1 MNHFMNAKHKE
12 NMQFSALI
20 DGHELS
26 MDTSTADGGNNSA
39 ASPKKLMLAALTGCT
54 GVDIVSILN
63 KMKVPFS
70 DLSIEADAELTGEYT
85 KVYSKVTVIYNIK
98 ISPENRPKM
107 QKAVNLSAEKY
118 CGVMDMFRSFA
129 QIKTVINYR

>member
-1 MNHFMNAKHKE
+1 MNHKIHTKYNK
-12 NMQFSALI
+12 NMQFTAVI
-20 DGHELS
+20 DGHSVE
-26 MDTSTADGGNNSA
+26 MDTGTADGGNNSA

-54 GVDIVSILN
+54 AVDIVHILN

-70 DLSIEADAELTGEYT
+70 DLSVDADAELTGEQT
-85 KVYSKVTVIYNIK
+85 KVYSKVTVSYFIK

-107 QKAVNLSAEKY
+107 EKAVSLSAEKY

-129 QIKTVINYR
+129 QIHTQIHYL

>member
-20 DGHELS
+20 DGHDLN

-98 ISPENRPKM
+98 ISPANCTKM

-118 CGVMDMFRSFA
+118 CGVMDMLRSFA
-129 QIKTVINYR
+129 QIKTVINY

>member
-1 MNHFMNAKHKE
+1 
-12 NMQFSALI
+12 
-20 DGHELS
+20 
-26 MDTSTADGGNNSA
+26 
-39 ASPKKLMLAALTGCT
+39 LTGCT

-70 DLSIEADAELTGEYT
+70 DLSIEADAVLTGEYT